1 MDLVLD
7 GGFFGWFFW
16 LFGCGFLSS
25 FKYNLMK
32 EEIDQCS
39 LKAVAPYARF
49 SNSDIC
55 RSFCE
60 LGLTV
65 A

>member
-7 GGFFGWFFW
+7 GVFSVGFVGWLFCCGFGFF
-16 LFGCGFLSS
+16 S

-39 LKAVAPYARF
+39 LKTVAPYARIF
-49 SNSDIC
+49 KQ
-55 RSFCE
+55 
-60 LGLTV
+60 
-65 A
+65 